1 MTPQEV
7 TTLIGSFGFPI
18 ALILFLLIF
27 TQRTVWPYVVK
38 RVEFLDQERAERHN
52 RYIAQVEASR
62 VAQETNT
69 KVLML
74 LQEKLEQHESGVDRR
89 LEDVKVE
96 IKSYIDVKYDALV
109 REVQSLREGRE
120 VREGRSR

>member
-1 MTPQEV
+1 MTPQET
-7 TTLIGSFGFPI
+7 TTLIGSLGFPI
-18 ALILFLLIF
+18 VIVLFGLF
-27 TQRTVWPYVVK
+27 FAQRTFWPWYTQRVK
-38 RVEFLDQERAERHN
+38 EMDAERAERHN

-62 VAQETNT
+62 LAQETNT

-74 LQEKLEQHESGVDRR
+74 LQEKLEEHEAGVDRKIS
-89 LEDVKVE
+89 DVKLE

-120 VREGRSR
+120 GREGRR